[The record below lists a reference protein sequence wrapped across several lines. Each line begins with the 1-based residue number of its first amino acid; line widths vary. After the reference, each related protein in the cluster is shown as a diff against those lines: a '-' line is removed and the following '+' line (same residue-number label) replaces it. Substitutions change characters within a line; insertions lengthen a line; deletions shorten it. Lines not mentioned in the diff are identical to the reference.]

1 VTRLWRWKAAP
12 AWVRRLV
19 AGLGVLVLL
28 LVLAAAAAQGTL
40 IAEDSGVITPAAH
53 SMGDDALW
61 MGHAWVNGQD
71 GQTDLNALVARL
83 KKTGIR
89 DLFVHSGPLSGNG
102 TLNPAL
108 RPKARWLVIS
118 LHKAL
123 PGVRVQAWLGDIAG
137 SGNLNLESTVTRDA
151 ITRSVRQVLADGFD
165 GVHLDLEPINT
176 GDPGYLALLS
186 QVHAVTQAKHK
197 LLSVA
202 AEPVAG
208 LGLAQSWLP
217 THWWSTSYLH
227 QVAIRVDE
235 VAIMTYN
242 SPLPTSGAYAGYV
255 RWETG
260 LALAAVPPDV
270 TLLIGAPAYDTGGPW
285 PFSSAESI
293 AGAIR
298 GVQLAISPVPP
309 KRPLGIALYVD
320 FTATAHDWT
329 TYINNWV
336 H

>member
-1 VTRLWRWKAAP
+1 
-12 AWVRRLV
+12 
-19 AGLGVLVLL
+19 
-28 LVLAAAAAQGTL
+28 VLAAAAAQGTL

-89 DLFVHSGPLSGNG
+89 DL
-102 TLNPAL
+102 
-108 RPKARWLVIS
+108 
-118 LHKAL
+118 
-123 PGVRVQAWLGDIAG
+123 
-137 SGNLNLESTVTRDA
+137 
-151 ITRSVRQVLADGFD
+151 
-165 GVHLDLEPINT
+165 
-176 GDPGYLALLS
+176 
-186 QVHAVTQAKHK
+186 
-197 LLSVA
+197 
-202 AEPVAG
+202 
-208 LGLAQSWLP
+208 
-217 THWWSTSYLH
+217 
-227 QVAIRVDE
+227 
-235 VAIMTYN
+235 
-242 SPLPTSGAYAGYV
+242 
-255 RWETG
+255 
-260 LALAAVPPDV
+260 

-293 AGAIR
+293 ASAIR
-298 GVQLAISPVPP
+298 GVRLAISPVPP